1 MTTKKSLLG
10 IAAGVLLAFIA
21 GTAATAQDYPAKPVR
36 VIIPFAPG
44 GLNDI
49 AARVMAQ
56 HLSEKL
62 GKQFIPENRT
72 GAGGVVGTEMAAKA
86 APDGYTLNIVSIA
99 NPVQPV
105 LYKLTFDARK
115 SFTPIALFITSPNVL
130 AVNSD
135 LPVKT
140 VKEFIALAKAKPGDI
155 HYASG
160 GTGGSLHLGMEL
172 FKLITKIDVVH
183 VPFRGAGPAAIDI
196 IAGNTKAMMSSASSA
211 SSHIKAGKLRGLAVA
226 SPKRI
231 AALPDVPTST
241 EAGVPEYEG
250 GNWIGLAAPAGTP
263 MAIVEKL
270 NREIAAI
277 QDMPEVQKQFE
288 NRGAQ
293 VVKMSQAEFD
303 KFFQNEFDKWG
314 KVVKEAGIK
323 AQ

>member
-1 MTTKKSLLG
+1 MNRMHK
-10 IAAGVLLAFIA
+10 LLAAVA
-21 GTAATAQDYPAKPVR
+21 GATLALTTPIVAQDYPAKPVR

-56 HLSEKL
+56 HLSDKL
-62 GKQFIPENRT
+62 GRQFIPENRT
-72 GAGGVVGTEMAAKA
+72 GAGGVVGTELAAN
-86 APDGYTLNIVSIA
+86 APADGYTLAIVSIA
-99 NPVQPV
+99 NPVHPA
-105 LYKLTFDARK
+105 LYKLSFDARK
-115 SFTPIALFITSPNVL
+115 ALTPIALFITSPNVL
-130 AVNSD
+130 SVNND
-135 LPVKT
+135 LPAKN
-140 VKEFIALAKAKPGDI
+140 VKEFVALAKAKPGSI
-155 HYASG
+155 YYASG

-196 IAGNTKAMMSSASSA
+196 VAGNTKAMMSSASSA
-211 SSHIKAGKLRGLAVA
+211 SSHIRSGKLRGLAIA
-226 SPKRI
+226 SPKRM
-231 AALPDVPTST
+231 AALPDVPTFT

-263 MAIVEKL
+263 QAIVDLLHK
-270 NREIAAI
+270 EIAAI
-277 QDMPEVQKQFE
+277 QDKPDVQKQFE
-288 NRGAQ
+288 ARGAE
-293 VVKMSQAEFD
+293 VVKMTQPEFA

>member
-1 MTTKKSLLG
+1 MSRIYARFLAIG
-10 IAAGVLLAFIA
+10 GVLLAL
-21 GTAATAQDYPAKPVR
+21 TALAAADDYPNKPVR

-56 HLSEKL
+56 HLSERL

-72 GAGGVVGTEMAAKA
+72 GAGGVVGTELAANA

-99 NPVQPV
+99 NAVQPA
-105 LYKLTFDARK
+105 LYKLSFDPRK
-115 SFTPIALFITSPNVL
+115 AFTPISLFITSPNVL
-130 AVNSD
+130 AVNVD
-135 LPVKT
+135 LPAKS
-140 VKEFIALAKAKPGDI
+140 VKEFIALAKAKPGEI

-183 VPFRGAGPAAIDI
+183 VPFRGAGPASIDI

-211 SSHIKAGKLRGLAVA
+211 SSHIKAGKMRGLAVA
-226 SPKRI
+226 SPKRL
-231 AALPDVPTST
+231 AGLPDVPTFV

-263 MAIVEKL
+263 KSVVDKL
-270 NREIAAI
+270 HKEIAAT
-277 QDMPEVQKQFE
+277 QDKPEVQQQFI
-288 NRGAQ
+288 NRGAE
-293 VVKMSQAEFD
+293 VVKMSPEQFA
-303 KFFQNEFDKWG
+303 KFMQNEFDKWG